1 MRTFD
6 LQAALNG
13 ELVQLRNGCRAR
25 IVYVHD
31 AGLKDVYGNELK
43 HILISFIITK
53 DDKVLRGAEAW
64 TLEGKVS
71 HLSDEDPYDI
81 VGMHEKPS
89 RLEVLAEA
97 WERGMLVRSTETGA
111 KYKVIAKTKD
121 DDYVLESVDRGWM
134 SRLKHTDF
142 ELVEEYKS
150 KE

>member
-1 MRTFD
+1 MKPFD

-13 ELVQLRNGCRAR
+13 ELVQLRNGCLAR

-43 HILISFIITK
+43 HTLIGFIITK
-53 DDKVLRGAEAW
+53 DDKVLRGAETW
-64 TLEGKVS
+64 TLEGKVG

-81 VGMHEKPS
+81 VGMHKKPT

-121 DDYVLESVDRGWM
+121 GDFVLESVDRGWM

-142 ELVEEYKS
+142 ELVED
-150 KE
+150 

>member
-1 MRTFD
+1 MKPFD

-13 ELVQLRNGCRAR
+13 ELVQLRNGSRAR

-43 HILISFIITK
+43 HILIGFIITK
-53 DDKVLRGAEAW
+53 NDKVLRGAETW

-81 VGMHEKPS
+81 IGMHEKPT
-89 RLEVLAEA
+89 RLEVLAVA
-97 WERGMLVRSTETGA
+97 WERGLQVRSTETGA

-121 DDYVLESVDRGWM
+121 DDFILESVDRGWM

-142 ELVEEYKS
+142 ELAEN
-150 KE
+150 